1 MKPLNDQTLSPSRRG
16 PEASPAVLWLLAAL
30 VSLSCAHKPPAA
42 EPAAP
47 KPTAP
52 VVVKLP
58 PAEAPAAPPA
68 ISEADLEAL
77 LRGAVLQF
85 DFDRSTLTAESMKR
99 LGAIADALRAHP
111 GVRVKVAG
119 HCDERGTQE
128 YNVTLGQQR
137 AEAARAYL
145 VALGIEGARI
155 DTVSFGA
162 EVPADPGHHEEAW
175 AKNRRDELTRVR

>member
-1 MKPLNDQTLSPSRRG
+1 MRSTNGRTLSPSRYVLELSSG
-16 PEASPAVLWLLAAL
+16 VLWLVVAL
-30 VSLSCAHKPPAA
+30 VFLGCAHKPPAP

-47 KPTAP
+47 RAEP

-58 PAEAPAAPPA
+58 PADPPAAAPPA

-99 LGAIADALRAHP
+99 LGAIAEALRAHP
-111 GVRVKVAG
+111 SARVKVAG

-145 VALGIEGARI
+145 VALGIDGARI